1 MFAQNKSVLNKSVFL
16 VYENRKEAQSLA
28 ACTEREEACNVAF
41 GKRKKAPTKVESVEV
56 KEALKETEEVIEE
69 KHQENLEKI
78 EAIEVKPKTIKK
90 GSKVVVSGRCFG
102 SSLLECP
109 MESVKDYATKI
120 LEIENGNYLIDKG
133 WISPKSIKN

>member
-1 MFAQNKSVLNKSVFL
+1 M
-16 VYENRKEAQSLA
+16 
-28 ACTEREEACNVAF
+28 AF

-133 WISPKSIKN
+133 WISPKSIKA

>member
-1 MFAQNKSVLNKSVFL
+1 M
-16 VYENRKEAQSLA
+16 
-28 ACTEREEACNVAF
+28 AF
-41 GKRKKAPTKVESVEV
+41 GKRKIKPVINEV
-56 KEALKETEEVIEE
+56 KNEEIKEEEKVLVDDSTTDVKTSEHEEVKTE
-69 KHQENLEKI
+69 KTPRTIKKEQESKDSHSL
-78 EAIEVKPKTIKK
+78 KK

-133 WISPKSIKN
+133 WISPKSIKA

>member
-1 MFAQNKSVLNKSVFL
+1 M
-16 VYENRKEAQSLA
+16 
-28 ACTEREEACNVAF
+28 AF
-41 GKRKKAPTKVESVEV
+41 GKRKAAPTKVVADVEV
-56 KEALKETEEVIEE
+56 IKEAEEKIMASIEE

-78 EAIEVKPKTIKK
+78 ETIEVKPKTIKK
-90 GSKVVVSGRCFG
+90 GSKVVVSGRLFG

-133 WISPKSIKN
+133 WISPKSIKA